1 MEIDFDEWPSQHT
14 ESNKYMR
21 KFDFSLYD
29 VRTKYR
35 KCFPEDKF
43 ADTLSNIAD
52 HTKIDSSKI
61 YKLSYKLILIPCFG
75 QHFKEDIKT
84 KKFVH
89 VRNDI
94 PLMAI
99 LSESE
104 ELSIF
109 RTDIVKDYI
118 EFKWVKIGIGH
129 HT

>member
-1 MEIDFDEWPSQHT
+1 
-14 ESNKYMR
+14 MR

-35 KCFPEDKF
+35 NCFPEDKF
-43 ADTLSNIAD
+43 EDKLGKID
-52 HTKIDSSKI
+52 EHTNIDSSKI
-61 YKLSYKLILIPCFG
+61 YKLSYKLVLIPCFG
-75 QHFKEDIKT
+75 QHFKEDIDS

-89 VRNDI
+89 VRADI

-109 RTDIVKDYI
+109 KTEIIKDYI
-118 EFKWVKIGIGH
+118 EFKWKKIGI
-129 HT
+129 